1 MIKNQKRKKQKRQL
15 HLWLTVAGMKHPV
28 MILAVA
34 GFAAAERTGR
44 LVIR

>member
-1 MIKNQKRKKQKRQL
+1 MIKNQRRKKQKRQL
-15 HLWLTVAGMKHPV
+15 LLCMTVAGMKHPA
-28 MILAVA
+28 MISAVA